1 MQFKKAGIFLISL
14 LIVVNT
20 SAQSNQ
26 GWFKRSWHNMNARF
40 NGYYH
45 AVEKLNGAQKT
56 LMDGHRDNFNEVVTL
71 YPYGTMEQATSVS
84 GEMDEVFK
92 KTSKVIKKHN
102 RSKWVDNCYFLIGQ
116 SYFFKGDPYAAIET
130 FQYVANQ
137 YPNGGLKYDSKI
149 WILKSYLRQD
159 KINDAEAI
167 LGLLKQDKDI
177 PSRLNQEISTISAEI
192 YIRQRKYPQAIE
204 KLESALKTTK
214 DKDQKYRFHFAL
226 GQMYLLTGD
235 RDKAKEHFVRT
246 IKHNPPYEFAFQSN
260 LGLIQTIGYE
270 EGGSLKIPRKYLRK
284 MLKDDKNIDYF
295 DQIYYELAKLELMEN
310 DREGAI
316 DYFKKS
322 AQASVKNEDQKAS
335 SYLQIAT
342 MYFED
347 RKFDLSQAY
356 FDSTVMF
363 ISEKHPEYE
372 KIKAQHSILTDLID
386 NLVTV
391 YEQDSLLA
399 FAELPKDD
407 QMARIRRQMQRE
419 KEAKEK
425 QEDFIDN
432 SDPFNNPVKQQN
444 NQTVAGE
451 WYFYNASAVARGG
464 NEFLRKWGSRP
475 HTDFW
480 RMQSKLD
487 ALAASAQ
494 SQDSGGDDNNDDEA
508 EDKDALTYDAA
519 NDEEKKKFL
528 EDVEKEMQKYFE
540 DVPISK
546 EAKAVSLSKIEKA
559 LFEVG
564 KIYQYRLK
572 EYQLAVDNYLV
583 HQGRFPGSEFEPEIY
598 FNLYK
603 CYGQLGDS
611 TAAGRCAR
619 LLNEKYRDSKFNA
632 VVNNRNVVEDA
643 GEEKEV
649 IEMYSKAY
657 DAYKADRFNEVIRI
671 KNEATKSY
679 PGNSL
684 QAKFDYLCALAI
696 GHTKGL
702 DEYLPLLKQIVE
714 VYPGTSIA
722 QVAQDNIDFFEK
734 KSAGIVDEPAG
745 SSEFEYNADDIHFFV
760 CIFDGGELNKV
771 LIAFSDYNKE
781 NHRLKNLRVNDYTS
795 GGKYIIAV
803 QQFQNRDEVEKY
815 YAEFLR
821 NGKFYQDLGI
831 LAHENFMISANNF
844 KIFLQDPES
853 DAYSYFFVKNYI
865 EH

>member
-1 MQFKKAGIFLISL
+1 M
-14 LIVVNT
+14 
-20 SAQSNQ
+20 
-26 GWFKRSWHNMNARF
+26 
-40 NGYYH
+40 
-45 AVEKLNGAQKT
+45 
-56 LMDGHRDNFNEVVTL
+56 
-71 YPYGTMEQATSVS
+71 
-84 GEMDEVFK
+84 
-92 KTSKVIKKHN
+92 
-102 RSKWVDNCYFLIGQ
+102 
-116 SYFFKGDPYAAIET
+116 
-130 FQYVANQ
+130 
-137 YPNGGLKYDSKI
+137 
-149 WILKSYLRQD
+149 
-159 KINDAEAI
+159 
-167 LGLLKQDKDI
+167 
-177 PSRLNQEISTISAEI
+177 
-192 YIRQRKYPQAIE
+192 
-204 KLESALKTTK
+204 
-214 DKDQKYRFHFAL
+214 
-226 GQMYLLTGD
+226 
-235 RDKAKEHFVRT
+235 
-246 IKHNPPYEFAFQSN
+246 
-260 LGLIQTIGYE
+260 
-270 EGGSLKIPRKYLRK
+270 
-284 MLKDDKNIDYF
+284 
-295 DQIYYELAKLELMEN
+295 
-310 DREGAI
+310 
-316 DYFKKS
+316 
-322 AQASVKNEDQKAS
+322 
-335 SYLQIAT
+335 
-342 MYFED
+342 
-347 RKFDLSQAY
+347 
-356 FDSTVMF
+356 
-363 ISEKHPEYE
+363 
-372 KIKAQHSILTDLID
+372 
-386 NLVTV
+386 
-391 YEQDSLLA
+391 
-399 FAELPKDD
+399 
-407 QMARIRRQMQRE
+407 
-419 KEAKEK
+419 
-425 QEDFIDN
+425 
-432 SDPFNNPVKQQN
+432 KQQN

-451 WYFYNASAVARGG
+451 WYFYNTSAVARGG

-494 SQDSGGDDNNDDEA
+494 SQDSGGDDNDDDEA

-781 NHRLKNLRVNDYTS
+781 NHR
-795 GGKYIIAV
+795 
-803 QQFQNRDEVEKY
+803 
-815 YAEFLR
+815 
-821 NGKFYQDLGI
+821 
-831 LAHENFMISANNF
+831 
-844 KIFLQDPES
+844 
-853 DAYSYFFVKNYI
+853 
-865 EH
+865 